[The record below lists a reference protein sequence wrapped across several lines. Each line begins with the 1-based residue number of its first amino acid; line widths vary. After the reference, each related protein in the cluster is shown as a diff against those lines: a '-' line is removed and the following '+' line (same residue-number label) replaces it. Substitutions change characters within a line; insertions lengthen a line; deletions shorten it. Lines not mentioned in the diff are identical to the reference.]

1 MKQVVTNLPVEF
13 VATKD
18 VSPEKCYGLLF
29 YGGGK
34 AFLLTKAYF
43 NAYIPNKFYWLCAD
57 DITKCNRIGNTD
69 GYPSL
74 SEAIKAMV
82 EFGYK
87 VYEFDSDKELLKWLA
102 AD

>member
-1 MKQVVTNLPVEF
+1 MKQVVINPPVES

-29 YGGGK
+29 YNGGK
-34 AFLLTKAYF
+34 AFLLTKEYF
-43 NAYIPNKFYWLCAD
+43 NTYGPNKFYWLCAD

-69 GYPSL
+69 GYPSIP
-74 SEAIKAMV
+74 EAIELMI
-82 EFGYK
+82 ERGYK